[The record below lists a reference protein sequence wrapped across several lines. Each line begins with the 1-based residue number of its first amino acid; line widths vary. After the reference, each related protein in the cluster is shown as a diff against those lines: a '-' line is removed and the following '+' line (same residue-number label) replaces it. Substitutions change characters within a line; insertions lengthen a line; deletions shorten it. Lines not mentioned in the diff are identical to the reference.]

1 MSRVES
7 RDSNLEDRLI
17 KVLERNASTFNAHL
31 EAQNTNN
38 RLDRE
43 QQRYQNENLVAAL
56 DKIADALTKIADK
69 L

>member
-7 RDSNLEDRLI
+7 RDGNLEDRLV
-17 KVLERNASTFNAHL
+17 KVLERNASSFNAHL
-31 EAQNTNN
+31 EAQNMNHK
-38 RLDRE
+38 LDRD

-56 DKIADALTKIADK
+56 DKIAGALTKIADK